1 MVVRV
6 GSLTVMATGWRKQI
20 CLCNK
25 DAWVCNC
32 QGDMI
37 YRREEERNKEEEA
50 TGGGEDGLEDR

>member
-1 MVVRV
+1 M
-6 GSLTVMATGWRKQI
+6 MATGWRKQI